1 METLSRKLEFNR
13 KGQIVFTFGDNW
25 SLSVIN
31 NGYGARDG
39 LFEIA
44 PFGYDGGIQYVEGIS
59 TELDNVRGY
68 LTEDEVFEYVDK
80 MAEITGYPAKHND
93 SSLPY
98 W

>member
-1 METLSRKLEFNR
+1 MEALSRKLEFDK
-13 KGQIVFTFGDNW
+13 KGQMVFTFGDNW

-31 NGYGARDG
+31 NGYGASEG

-44 PFGYDGGIQYVEGIS
+44 PMVGGDIEYVEGIS
-59 TELDNVRGY
+59 TEFDNVRGW

-80 MAEITGYPAKHND
+80 MAEITDYPAKHND

>member
-1 METLSRKLEFNR
+1 MEALSRKLEFDK
-13 KGQIVFTFGDNW
+13 KGQMVFTFGDNW

-31 NGYGARDG
+31 NGYGASEG

-44 PFGYDGGIQYVEGIS
+44 PMADDKIQYVEGIS
-59 TELDNVRGY
+59 TELDDVRGY

-80 MAEITGYPAKHND
+80 MAEITDYPAKHND

>member
-1 METLSRKLEFNR
+1 MEALSRKLEFDK
-13 KGQIVFTFGDNW
+13 KGQMIFTFGDNW

-31 NGYGARDG
+31 NGYGDSEG

-44 PFGYDGGIQYVEGIS
+44 PMADEEIQYVEGIS
-59 TELDNVRGY
+59 TELDDVRGY
-68 LTEDEVFEYVDK
+68 LTEEQVFEYVDK
-80 MAEITGYPAKHND
+80 MAEITAHPAKHND

>member
-1 METLSRKLEFNR
+1 MEALSRKLEFDK
-13 KGQIVFTFGDNW
+13 KGQMVFTFGDNW

-31 NGYGARDG
+31 NGYGASEG

-44 PFGYDGGIQYVEGIS
+44 PMADDNIQYVEGIS
-59 TELDNVRGY
+59 TELDDVRGY

-80 MAEITGYPAKHND
+80 MAKITDHPPKHND

>member
-1 METLSRKLEFNR
+1 MVALSRKLEFDK
-13 KGQIVFTFGDNW
+13 KGQMVFTFGDNW

-31 NGYGARDG
+31 KGYGASEG

-44 PFGYDGGIQYVEGIS
+44 PMVGGDIEYVEGIS
-59 TELDNVRGY
+59 TEFDNVRGW

-80 MAEITGYPAKHND
+80 MAEITDHPAKHND

>member
-1 METLSRKLEFNR
+1 MEALSRKLEFDK
-13 KGQIVFTFGDNW
+13 KGQMVFTFGDNW

-31 NGYGARDG
+31 NGYGASEG

-44 PFGYDGGIQYVEGIS
+44 PMADDKIQYVEGIS
-59 TELDNVRGY
+59 TELDDIRGY
-68 LTEDEVFEYVDK
+68 LTEEQVFEYVDK
-80 MAEITGYPAKHND
+80 MAEITDYPAKHND

>member
-1 METLSRKLEFNR
+1 MEALSRKLEFD
-13 KGQIVFTFGDNW
+13 KHGQIIFTFGDNW

-31 NGYGARDG
+31 RGYGASEG

-44 PFGYDGGIQYVEGIS
+44 PMVGGDIEFVEGVS
-59 TELDNVRGY
+59 SEFDNVRGY
-68 LTEDEVFEYVDK
+68 LTEEQVFEYVDK
-80 MAEITGYPAKHND
+80 MAEITDHPAKHND